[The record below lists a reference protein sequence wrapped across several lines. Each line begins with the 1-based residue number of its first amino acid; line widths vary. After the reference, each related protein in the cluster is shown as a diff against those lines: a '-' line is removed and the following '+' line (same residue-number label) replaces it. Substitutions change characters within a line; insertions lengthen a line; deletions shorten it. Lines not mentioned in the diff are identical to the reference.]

1 MNIRVLLTT
10 SLGILSVA
18 IPTFTGAQNPST
30 KYGFEINGGIREY
43 GGDRGTRYFFAR
55 RPDYQAIGIAFS
67 YNVNPSFDATV
78 YGSSGTLGQR
88 DFSKPRALGFTA
100 SITDLVIGLRYKFAN
115 NYIMSDQSKIRP
127 YLQAGWGGMQ
137 SVSKILHNTDGYAE
151 NYQNNRTWFAA
162 QWSAGVGVKF
172 GLTDYLDMSL
182 QSLYNYSFDDNY
194 DGLPFSLSRVRLNAL
209 HDAFLYHS
217 IGFTYNFGDNEGIYR
232 FGRDKDE
239 VPKEVIARV
248 NLLSKRILFE
258 TASATIIPTSYTDID
273 SIVEILLDYPTL
285 NALIEG
291 HTDDVGDDAANMTLS
306 QQRADAVKAYLV
318 SKQIEDARLTSKGY
332 GETQP
337 IAKNDTEEGKAL
349 NRRVDLK
356 LYYRK

>member
-1 MNIRVLLTT
+1 MNIRILLTS
-10 SLGILSVA
+10 SLVVLSIV
-18 IPTFTGAQNPST
+18 IPSTTMAQNPST
-30 KYGFEINGGIREY
+30 RYGLEINGGLREY
-43 GGDRGTRYFFAR
+43 GGDRGTRYFMAR
-55 RPDYQAIGIAFS
+55 RPDYQAVGLAFG
-67 YNVNPSFDATV
+67 YNVNPSFDATI

-88 DFSKPRALGFTA
+88 DFSFPVKLGFTA
-100 SITDLVIGLRYKFAN
+100 KVTDLMIGLRYKFAN

-137 SVSKILHNTDGYAE
+137 SVSKIIHNTEGYAL
-151 NYQNNRTWFAA
+151 NYVNNRTWFAA
-162 QWSAGVGVKF
+162 QWSAGVGVKYA
-172 GLTDYLDMSL
+172 LTEYLDVSL

-194 DGLPFSLSRVRLNAL
+194 DGLPFSLGRVRLNAL
-209 HDAFLYHS
+209 HDAYLYHS
-217 IGFTYNFGDNEGIYR
+217 IGFSYNFGDNDGVYH
-232 FGRDKDE
+232 FGKDKDE
-239 VPKEVIARV
+239 VPKEVVARV

-258 TASATIIPTSYTDID
+258 TASATIIPVSFADLD

-306 QQRADAVKAYLV
+306 QQRADAIKAYLV
-318 SKQIEDARLTSKGY
+318 SKLIEDARLTAKGY

-337 IAKNDTEEGKAL
+337 IAKNDTEEGKAM
-349 NRRVDLK
+349 NRRVDIK